1 MGDIKGQKIKFYSS
15 KTSGEAIQMAASEP
29 SSVFF
34 TERGIIL
41 NGSVYGEP
49 NEEQTDYSV
58 SVVKKTTANNGYS
71 ATYTISQPST
81 SLSVDID
88 IPKDMVVSSGEVKD
102 IADGEVSGITA
113 GTYLVLTLA
122 NATNDKVYINVAS
135 LSGMVW
141 N

>member
-1 MGDIKGQKIKFYSS
+1 MTDLTGNKIKFYSS
-15 KTSGEAIQMAASEP
+15 KTSQEALQMASTEP

-41 NGSVYGEP
+41 NGNVYAEP
-49 NEEQTDYSV
+49 NEEQVNYAVQVT
-58 SVVKKTTANNGYS
+58 KKSSANNGAS
-71 ATYTISQPST
+71 TTYNISQAAT
-81 SLSVDID
+81 SLNFDID
-88 IPKDMVVSSGEVKD
+88 IPKDMVVSRGEVKD
-102 IADGEVSGITA
+102 IGEGEVSGISA

-135 LSGMVW
+135 LSGMTW

>member
-1 MGDIKGQKIKFYSS
+1 MVDIKGQKIKFYSS
-15 KTSGEAIQMAASEP
+15 KSSAEAIQMAATEP

-34 TERGIIL
+34 TESGIIL
-41 NGSVYGEP
+41 NGNVYGEP
-49 NEEQTDYSV
+49 NEEQKDYTV
-58 SVVKKTTANNGYS
+58 NVVKKAVANNGYS

-81 SLSVDID
+81 SLNVDID
-88 IPKDMVVSSGEVKD
+88 IPKDMVVSSGEVRD
-102 IADGEVSGITA
+102 IADGDVSGIAA

-122 NATNDKVYINVAS
+122 NAANDKVYINVAS

>member
-15 KTSGEAIQMAASEP
+15 KTSAEAIQMAVSEP

-41 NGSVYGEP
+41 GGSVYGEP
-49 NEEQTDYSV
+49 NEEQKDYTV
-58 SVVKKTTANNGYS
+58 NVTKKAVANSGYS